1 MHRFQE
7 LGCSSLL
14 ESRTVPVN
22 LYTATKHIEMK
33 RNEVKRNRDA
43 DLSPSHRE
51 ARAAWRKKPCI
62 GEAESR
68 CGFVAEPSRS
78 EGGMAWETV
87 RGIIIKIK
95 KAAHMGS
102 LFEMKRRVL
111 WQRHIY
117 QSVRIT
123 KKQF

>member
-14 ESRTVPVN
+14 EKQNCSCKSVYGDKT
-22 LYTATKHIEMK
+22 H
-33 RNEVKRNRDA
+33 RD
-43 DLSPSHRE
+43 E
-51 ARAAWRKKPCI
+51 AERS
-62 GEAESR
+62 EAESR

-78 EGGMAWETV
+78 EGDMAWETV